1 MSRAAVNVEGLDD
14 PLRLF
19 GEHDR
24 NLTALE
30 RALEISVRSSQGE
43 LVLDGSSTGVQLGEH
58 ALRSLLGAAQSGAH
72 VTPDDVSVAID
83 AARADGTQSV
93 AMRTLLQTSRGRE
106 VRPRTSGQRT
116 LVEQMEKSTL
126 TFAVGPAG
134 SGKTF
139 LAVVA
144 AVRALKEKQVARL
157 ILSRPAVEAGEK
169 LGFLPGDIREKVDPY
184 LRPLYDALALL
195 LEDGTVQK
203 YMERGIIEVAPLAY
217 LRGRTLSD
225 AFVILDEAQNTT
237 REQMKMFLTRLG
249 ESSRM
254 VVAGDVTQIDL
265 PRGVRSGL
273 VDAVDRFGDV
283 EDVSIVRLT
292 ESDIV
297 RHPLVARIVRAYE
310 R

>member
-24 NLTALE
+24 NITALE

-43 LVLDGSSTGVQLGEH
+43 LVLDGSSTSVQLGEH

-83 AARADGTQSV
+83 AARADGSQSV

-116 LVEQMEKSTL
+116 LVEQMEQSTL

>member
-1 MSRAAVNVEGLDD
+1 MNTAEINVEGLDD

-30 RALEISVRSSQGE
+30 RALEISVRSSAGA
-43 LVLDGSSTGVQLGEH
+43 LVLTGGLLGVQLGEH
-58 ALRSLLGAAQSGAH
+58 AVRSLLGAAQSGVH
-72 VTPDDVSVAID
+72 VTPDDVAVAID
-83 AARADGTQSV
+83 AARSNGAKTVVVKTLMQS
-93 AMRTLLQTSRGRE
+93 ARGKE
-106 VRPRTSGQRT
+106 IRPRTPGQRA
-116 LVEQMEKSTL
+116 LIAEMERATL
-126 TFAVGPAG
+126 TFAIGPAG
-134 SGKTF
+134 TGKTF

-144 AVRALKEKQVARL
+144 AVLALKERRVARI

-184 LRPLYDALALL
+184 LRPLFDSLGLL
-195 LEDGTVQK
+195 LEDSVVAK
-203 YMERGIIEVAPLAY
+203 YMERGVIEVAPLAY

-254 VVAGDVTQIDL
+254 VVAGDITQIDL
-265 PRGVRSGL
+265 PKGVRSGL
-273 VDAVDRFGDV
+273 VDAVDRFGDI
-283 EDVSIVRLT
+283 EDISIVRLT
-292 ESDIV
+292 EADIV
-297 RHPLVARIVRAYE
+297 RHPLIARIVRAYE